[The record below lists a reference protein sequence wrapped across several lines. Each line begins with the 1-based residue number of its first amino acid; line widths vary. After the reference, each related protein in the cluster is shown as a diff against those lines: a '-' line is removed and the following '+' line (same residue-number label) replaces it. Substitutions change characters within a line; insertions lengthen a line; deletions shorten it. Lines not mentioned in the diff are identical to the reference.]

1 MKKENVRK
9 SELTREKQRLLWEV
23 AQVEGMYEELNNDE
37 LLDIDGGVA
46 PIVIALVKIGG
57 TAFIAG
63 AGWRLGEEIYD
74 GVKGL
79 FD

>member
-1 MKKENVRK
+1 M
-9 SELTREKQRLLWEV
+9 
-23 AQVEGMYEELNNDE
+23 EGMYEELNNDE

-63 AGWRLGEEIYD
+63 AGWRLGEGIYD

>member
-1 MKKENVRK
+1 MENTCK
-9 SELTREKQRLLWEV
+9 
-23 AQVEGMYEELNNDE
+23 ELNNDE

-46 PIVIALVKIGG
+46 PIVITLLKIGG
-57 TAFIAG
+57 TALLGG

>member
-1 MKKENVRK
+1 MQFMHGRRKIWLKK
-9 SELTREKQRLLWEV
+9 
-23 AQVEGMYEELNNDE
+23 

>member
-1 MKKENVRK
+1 M
-9 SELTREKQRLLWEV
+9 EKV
-23 AQVEGMYEELNNDE
+23 LNNEFYEMSQDE
-37 LLDIDGGVA
+37 IMTIDGGVA
-46 PIVIALVKIGG
+46 PIVIAILKIGG
-57 TAFIAG
+57 TALLGG

>member
-1 MKKENVRK
+1 M
-9 SELTREKQRLLWEV
+9 
-23 AQVEGMYEELNNDE
+23 EGMYEELNNDE
-37 LLDIDGGVA
+37 LLDIDGGIA

-63 AGWRLGEEIYD
+63 AGWKLGEEIYD

>member
-1 MKKENVRK
+1 ME
-9 SELTREKQRLLWEV
+9 S
-23 AQVEGMYEELNNDE
+23 MYEELNNNE

-46 PIVIALVKIGG
+46 PIVIAILKIGG
-57 TAFIAG
+57 TALLGG